1 MAVETQAG
9 AAAGEGLTAGEQA
22 LLSAAG
28 AATRRGGSG
37 TAMIAIMQRELASLF
52 FSPVAYIVG
61 TLVLIL
67 AGFAF
72 VSWTLVPGS
81 EASMRTLLEWLARG
95 MVLAIPL
102 LTMRSLADEF
112 SSGAIET
119 LMTAPVT
126 DTAVVVGKFLG
137 ALVFYLALLAATTLH
152 LVLMSHYADPVGS
165 VVVAGYLG
173 MVLLGAFFIAVG
185 IFASSC
191 TKHQLL
197 AAALGM
203 VILSLFTFA
212 ANQGSLYLPTWAH
225 INWQQVCRYIDAYGH
240 FSDFA
245 KGSLDLASVVFFVS
259 GTALFLFLAVKVLES
274 RRWR

>member
-1 MAVETQAG
+1 V
-9 AAAGEGLTAGEQA
+9 TAGE
-22 LLSAAG
+22 LSQLIAEAP
-28 AATRRGGSG
+28 AVHRGGSG
-37 TAMIAIMQRELASLF
+37 AAIMAIMQHELMSLF
-52 FSPVAYIVG
+52 FSPIAYIVG
-61 TLVLIL
+61 TLFLVL

-72 VSWTLVPGS
+72 VSWTLVPGN

-112 SSGAIET
+112 ASGAIET

-126 DTAVVVGKFLG
+126 DTTVVLGKFLG
-137 ALVFYLALLAATTLH
+137 SFAFYLVLLAATGLH
-152 LVLMSHYADPVGS
+152 LVLMAYYADPVS
-165 VVVAGYLG
+165 TVVISGYFG

-191 TKHQLL
+191 TRHQLL

-212 ANQGSLYLPTWAH
+212 ANQGTLHMPTWGRVD
-225 INWQQVCRYIDAYGH
+225 WKKVCSYVDAYGH

-245 KGSLDLASVVFFVS
+245 KGSLDLASVVFFLS
-259 GTALFLFLAVKVLES
+259 GTVLFLFLAVKVLES

>member
-1 MAVETQAG
+1 
-9 AAAGEGLTAGEQA
+9 
-22 LLSAAG
+22 
-28 AATRRGGSG
+28 
-37 TAMIAIMQRELASLF
+37 LASLF
-52 FSPVAYIVG
+52 FSPIAYIVG
-61 TLVLIL
+61 TMFLVL

-72 VSWTLVPGS
+72 VSWTLVPGN

-95 MVLAIPL
+95 MVLAVPL
-102 LTMRSLADEF
+102 LTMRSLSDEF

-137 ALVFYLALLAATTLH
+137 SFVFYLVLLAATTLH
-152 LVLMSHYADPVGS
+152 LILMARYADPVGA

-173 MVLLGAFFIAVG
+173 MVLLGGFFIAVG

-225 INWQQVCRYIDAYGH
+225 VDWKQVCRYVDAYGH
-240 FSDFA
+240 FTDFA

>member
-1 MAVETQAG
+1 
-9 AAAGEGLTAGEQA
+9 
-22 LLSAAG
+22 
-28 AATRRGGSG
+28 
-37 TAMIAIMQRELASLF
+37 
-52 FSPVAYIVG
+52 
-61 TLVLIL
+61 
-67 AGFAF
+67 
-72 VSWTLVPGS
+72 
-81 EASMRTLLEWLARG
+81 MRVLLEWLARG

-112 SSGAIET
+112 ASGAIET
-119 LMTAPVT
+119 MMTAPVT

-137 ALVFYLALLAATTLH
+137 SFAFYLLLLATTVLH
-152 LVLMSHYADPVGS
+152 LVLMSYYASPVPS
-165 VVVAGYLG
+165 VVIAGYFG

-203 VILSLFTFA
+203 VILALFTLA
-212 ANQGSLYLPTWAH
+212 ANQGTLHAPVWGRVD
-225 INWQQVCRYIDAYGH
+225 WKQVCGYVDAYGH